1 MGIRAK
7 LKRIVPETLWPFFRK
22 IDKYVIDATYL
33 YLSQKR
39 SFQRSRIDPHHCF
52 QQQIKVFSTDLYFGE
67 SGSQL
72 ETSLLNAGFKC
83 KSGRHSVY
91 VWRQEDINR
100 IHPNI
105 TISYPDK
112 SVGLKIVKSRQ
123 IAPDNTPYYTS
134 SLLAPASSKW
144 SMKAVGS
151 MEEKKAVSNLLHLSG
166 VAPRVYDI
174 VKLESMDGSSQF
186 AYVLQHIEGEIVHG
200 EKGKRFICDFKKA
213 LSEYGMETISISE
226 HSDLRPPDF
235 RDNIVTSDAGTYYVD
250 IQNFVLGDITLIRD
264 TEKMLI
270 KHLNDLFN
278 KSQYV
283 IVADKTERIDWERY
297 SRFNQTLFSGLA
309 EVGVEVNQSVFF
321 FAPRCVLQLS
331 TLFALYR
338 GALWCYLGDDMLKKW
353 LFING
358 CTRFSCFTDV
368 KQELLGINRHPTC
381 LSRIFVSH
389 TGESI
394 NLPQEK
400 KETKD
405 ILLVV
410 QQPEREKSAVDLRQW
425 KHFHSIKIEAH
436 PGEESE
442 VHFFQRF
449 SVGKKN
455 ESSF

>member
-7 LKRIVPETLWPFFRK
+7 LKRIVPESLWPFFRK

-52 QQQIKVFSTDLYFGE
+52 QQQIKVFSTDLSFGE
-67 SGSQL
+67 SGSHL

-134 SLLAPASSKW
+134 SILAPASSKW

-186 AYVLQHIEGEIVHG
+186 AFVLEHIDGEIVHG
-200 EKGKRFICDFKKA
+200 EEGERFISKFKNA
-213 LSEYGMETISISE
+213 MSDYGMETISIAE

-235 RDNIVTSDAGTYYVD
+235 RDNIVASDAGTYYVD
-250 IQNFVLGDITLIRD
+250 IQNFVLGDSTLIRD
-264 TEKMLI
+264 TENKLI
-270 KHLNDLFN
+270 NHLNHLSDTP
-278 KSQYV
+278 QD
-283 IVADKTERIDWERY
+283 IIRADKTGKIDWERY
-297 SRFNQTLFSGLA
+297 SRFNQAIFSEL
-309 EVGVEVNQSVFF
+309 EKVGVELNQSILFF
-321 FAPRCVLQLS
+321 SPRCVLQVS
-331 TLFALYR
+331 TIFALYR
-338 GALWCYLGDDMLKKW
+338 GALWCYLGDEALKKW
-353 LFING
+353 LFMNG
-358 CTRFSCFTDV
+358 CTRFSCCTNFE
-368 KQELLGINRHPTC
+368 QGLLEVNKHQASLYRV
-381 LSRIFVSH
+381 FVSH
-389 TGESI
+389 NNESI
-394 NLPQEK
+394 NLPVEK
-400 KETKD
+400 EETRD
-405 ILLVV
+405 ILVVV
-410 QQPEREKSAVDLRQW
+410 QQSEREESAVDLSQW
-425 KHFHSIKIEAH
+425 KQCYSQQIEAYS
-436 PGEESE
+436 GQKSE
-442 VHFFQRF
+442 LHLFQRLSAGTNYGSTF
-449 SVGKKN
+449 
-455 ESSF
+455 

>member
-1 MGIRAK
+1 MGIRAT
-7 LKRIVPETLWPFFRK
+7 LKTIVPESLWPFLRR
-22 IDKYVIDATYL
+22 IDKYVIDATYF
-33 YLSQKR
+33 YLSQR
-39 SFQRSRIDPHHCF
+39 RAFQRSRIGPHHSF
-52 QQQIKVFSTDLYFGE
+52 QQQIKVFSTSLPFGE
-67 SGSQL
+67 SGNQL
-72 ETSLLNAGFKC
+72 ETSLTNAGLKC
-83 KSGRHSVY
+83 RSGRHSVY
-91 VWRQEDINR
+91 VWRPEDLRR
-100 IHPNI
+100 IQPDIVN
-105 TISYPDK
+105 TYPDK
-112 SVGLKIVKSRQ
+112 KIGLKIVKSRQ
-123 IAPDNTPYYTS
+123 ISSDKTPYYTS
-134 SLLAPASSKW
+134 SILAPASSTW

-186 AYVLQHIEGEIVHG
+186 AFVLEHIDGEIVHG
-200 EKGKRFICDFKKA
+200 EEGERFISKFKKA
-213 LSEYGMETISISE
+213 MSDYGMETISIAE
-226 HSDLRPPDF
+226 HSDLRPPGF
-235 RDNIVTSDAGTYYVD
+235 RDNIVASDAGTYYVD

-283 IVADKTERIDWERY
+283 IVADKTGKIDWDRY

-321 FAPRCVLQLS
+321 FAPRCVLQVS

-400 KETKD
+400 KEAKD

-410 QQPEREKSAVDLRQW
+410 QQPERE
-425 KHFHSIKIEAH
+425 
-436 PGEESE
+436 
-442 VHFFQRF
+442 
-449 SVGKKN
+449 
-455 ESSF
+455 